1 MERVLIVDDDPD
13 IVRLVSY
20 NLTQAAF
27 DVVTAGTGRKALEI
41 VQKHPPDLIILDL
54 MLPDV
59 DGMEVCRA
67 LRQHE
72 ASRRI
77 PIIMLTARSE
87 EIDRVIGFELGAD
100 DYVMKPFSPRE
111 LVLRVKSIFRRTKE
125 ERTEMLRAGRILV
138 YPDRRQCFV
147 GRDVIPLTAK
157 EFDLL
162 YELMRARGN
171 VLTRDVLMD
180 RVWGYHGEAT
190 SRTLDTHVRRL
201 REKLG
206 EGGTYVETVRGV
218 GYRIASP
225 GGEPSGMTPLAID
238 K

>member
-27 DVVTAGTGRKALEI
+27 DVMTAGTGRKALEI
-41 VQKHPPDLIILDL
+41 VQKQLPDLIILDL

-67 LRQHE
+67 LRQNE

-111 LVLRVKSIFRRTKE
+111 LVLRVKSILRRIRE
-125 ERTEMLRAGRILV
+125 ERVEMLRAGRIQI
-138 YPDRRQCFV
+138 YPGRRQCFV
-147 GRDVIPLTAK
+147 GRDIIPLTAK

-162 YELMRARGN
+162 YELMRAHGN

-206 EGGTYVETVRGV
+206 EGGSCVETVRGV
-218 GYRIASP
+218 GYRIADPEGELMGASP
-225 GGEPSGMTPLAID
+225 PAE
-238 K
+238 

>member
-13 IVRLVSY
+13 IQHLVSY
-20 NLTQAAF
+20 NLSQAGF
-27 DVVTAGTGRKALEI
+27 DIVTATTGRKALET
-41 VQKHPPDLIILDL
+41 VQTHPPDLIILDL

-59 DGMEVCRA
+59 DGVEVCRM
-67 LRQHE
+67 LRQRE
-72 ASRRI
+72 SSRRI
-77 PIIMLTARSE
+77 PIVMLTARSE

-111 LVLRVKSIFRRTKE
+111 LVLRVKSIFRRMKD
-125 ERTEMLRAGRILV
+125 ERSDLIRIGGIRL

-147 GRDVIPLTAK
+147 ASQLITLTAK

-162 YELMRARGN
+162 HELMKGRGN
-171 VLTRDVLMD
+171 VLKREALMD
-180 RVWGYHGEAT
+180 KVWGYHGEAT

-206 EGGTYVETVRGV
+206 GEGASVETVRGV
-218 GYRIASP
+218 GYRMGNP
-225 GGEPSGMTPLAID
+225 TEDG
-238 K
+238 

>member
-13 IVRLVSY
+13 IRRLVSY
-20 NLTQAAF
+20 NLSQAGF
-27 DVVTAGTGRKALEI
+27 DIATAGTGRQALET
-41 VQKHPPDLIILDL
+41 VQKQPPDLIILDL

-59 DGMEVCRA
+59 DGMEVCRT
-67 LRQHE
+67 LRQRDN
-72 ASRRI
+72 SRRI
-77 PIIMLTARSE
+77 PIIMLTARGE

-111 LVLRVKSIFRRTKE
+111 LVLRVKSIFRRMKE
-125 ERTEMLRAGRILV
+125 ERSEMFRTGKIQI

-147 GRDVIPLTAK
+147 GTHQVTLTAK

-162 YELMRARGN
+162 HELMRAHGN

-190 SRTLDTHVRRL
+190 SRTLDTHVRRV

-206 EGGTYVETVRGV
+206 DEGRHVETVRGV
-218 GYRIASP
+218 GYRMGNP
-225 GGEPSGMTPLAID
+225 TQNG
-238 K
+238 